1 MSDITSDLG
10 NKKARL
16 GRGLGSLLGSPGGG
30 VDLPKMAD
38 NSTSL
43 DSQKQGLTTQ
53 ETRRLA
59 SADIQ
64 QPQSQPQAHAQVAA
78 TTQQPAVPPESRIW
92 KVAIDKLMSGKY
104 QPRTSFEKEKLEEL
118 SASIKTN
125 GIVQPI
131 VARKTS
137 TGKFEIIAG
146 ERRWR
151 AAQLAG
157 LHEVPVILKELQN
170 QSALEIA
177 IIENIQREDLN
188 PVEEGRAYQRL
199 AEEFA
204 LTQQQIA
211 DKVGKDRATVA
222 NLMRILQ
229 LPPSIR
235 ELISQNLLSLG
246 HAKVLLGLKDMTKA
260 QQLAEKIISEAV
272 SVRSAEK
279 LVAQANIDK
288 PKETQTA
295 EVDLKAKLISGIAED
310 LQKRLGTKIQIEY
323 NHGKGK
329 VAIQF
334 YSDDE
339 FNQLIDRLKK

>member
-1 MSDITSDLG
+1 MVKQMSDTTHDLS
-10 NKKARL
+10 NKKGRL
-16 GRGLGSLLGSPGGG
+16 GRGLGSLLGAQGAS
-30 VDLPKMAD
+30 VDLPKTQE
-38 NSTSL
+38 NTSFVST
-43 DSQKQGLTTQ
+43 QKQNLSNQ
-53 ETRRLA
+53 
-59 SADIQ
+59 DIQ
-64 QPQSQPQAHAQVAA
+64 KSTQASPAAVQQTNVA
-78 TTQQPAVPPESRIW
+78 QQPALPPEARIW
-92 KVAIDKLMSGKY
+92 KVGIDKLVSGKY

-131 VARKTS
+131 VARKLPS
-137 TGKFEIIAG
+137 GKFEIIAG

-188 PVEEGRAYQRL
+188 PIEEGRAYQRL

-229 LPPSIR
+229 LPMSIR
-235 ELISQNLLSLG
+235 EFITQNLLSLG
-246 HAKVLLGLKDMTKA
+246 HAKVLLGLKDLTKA
-260 QQLAEKIISEAV
+260 QQLAEKIISESL
-272 SVRSAEK
+272 SVRHAEK
-279 LVAQANIDK
+279 LVAQYNIDK
-288 PKETQTA
+288 PQEAQSA
-295 EVDLKAKLISGIAED
+295 EPDLKSKLIAGIAED

-323 NHGKGK
+323 NKGKGK

-339 FNQLIDRLKK
+339 FNHLIDRLKK